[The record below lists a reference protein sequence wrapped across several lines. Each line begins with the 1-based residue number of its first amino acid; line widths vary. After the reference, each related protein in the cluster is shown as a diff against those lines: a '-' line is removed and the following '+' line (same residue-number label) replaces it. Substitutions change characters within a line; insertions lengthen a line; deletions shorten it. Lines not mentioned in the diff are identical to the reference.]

1 MDVAIVGAG
10 RVGTAIAVMLG
21 RAGHRI
27 VAASGRDASRE
38 RVARYLPDVPY
49 LGMVEAAT
57 RGAVVVLGVPDD
69 GIRETAQALVDGGAV
84 RREQAA
90 LHLSGSASL
99 EELAPARE
107 AGATVL
113 SVHPLQSLPDVETA
127 IARLP
132 GSAVAVTAD
141 EESGYALGERVAR
154 DLGGR
159 PLRLPD
165 DRKPLYHAGAVFA
178 SNYLVAAVA
187 TAERILH
194 RVGLEEPRAALAPL
208 ARATLDRALDRGP
221 DEALTGPVA
230 RGDAGTVRRN
240 LEALGDEAPD
250 AVAAYVA
257 LAAVAADI
265 AERTGALDPAA
276 RRRVEEVLSGW
287 R

>member
-208 ARATLDRALDRGP
+208 ARAALDRALDRGP